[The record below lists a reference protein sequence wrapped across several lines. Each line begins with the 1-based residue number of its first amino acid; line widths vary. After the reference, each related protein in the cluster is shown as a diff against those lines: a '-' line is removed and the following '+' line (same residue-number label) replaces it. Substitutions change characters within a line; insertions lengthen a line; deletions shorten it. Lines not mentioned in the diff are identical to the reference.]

1 LLPVR
6 AGAGDRG
13 FSPVSII
20 EVPQVIG
27 WVGCG

>member
-1 LLPVR
+1 LLSRP
-6 AGAGDRG
+6 AAGDRG

-20 EVPQVIG
+20 EVPQVVG